1 MGHSGNPD
9 EFLKILGNELRS
21 VVGNNPWAGSRV
33 FLFGAFKDDFHV
45 SFGHLF
51 PDLPMDD

>member
-1 MGHSGNPD
+1 MGHSGKPD
-9 EFLKILGNELRS
+9 EFLEILGNELRP
-21 VVGNNPWAGSRV
+21 VVGNDPWTGSRV
-33 FLFGAFKDDFHV
+33 FLLGPLKDDFHV